1 MWLELKSLHSSGCP
15 HSSILPPK
23 QGDCLP
29 AEPSA
34 ILVFIEY
41 NVGSRLQKVVGCVQS
56 VDGSINRIAYDV
68 GLTEFCNK
76 CSVATT
82 ISSVVCVSG
91 GSTYNVAA
99 WQMRCQGLWAVFGC
113 DNQMALLW
121 RGVIFASRVSL

>member
-1 MWLELKSLHSSGCP
+1 MQCWLVCLELKSLHSSGCP

-68 GLTEFCNK
+68 ACKICYMPYFL
-76 CSVATT
+76 S
-82 ISSVVCVSG
+82 
-91 GSTYNVAA
+91 
-99 WQMRCQGLWAVFGC
+99 QWA
-113 DNQMALLW
+113 
-121 RGVIFASRVSL
+121 